1 MKAEAC
7 RRLADMSDDGL
18 RKTIWLERAD
28 DWEGLAKK
36 AERAQRSLSLGE
48 MAMYWSR
55 PIGHDRIARTRC
67 PHRLAPMQSSLDGN
81 GFTFW

>member
-36 AERAQRSLSLGE
+36 AERAAAKLKPRRNGNVLVTTD
-48 MAMYWSR
+48 R
-55 PIGHDRIARTRC
+55 PR
-67 PHRLAPMQSSLDGN
+67 
-81 GFTFW
+81 